1 MLGLLFFIISLVI
14 IILVHELG
22 HLIAAKKFGVF
33 CHEFAIGMGPKICQL
48 YQDKTGTVYNL
59 RLIPLGG
66 FVQIAGQDYDVSDDD
81 GLAPSQLMYNKPTYQ
96 KIIILLA
103 GTLSNCLLGLVFL
116 EILSLCNLTPNV
128 MNFMVGSDINTRLF
142 GGFYNFYLL
151 MLLMFK
157 SIYILLSGGINQM
170 SGIIGIYQSASYM
183 VDYGVG
189 YMLYFIAFLSIN
201 IGIVNQLPIPMLD
214 GGRIVICLYEALF
227 KKHVSQKAYNI
238 LMYLSLIILLLLFVY
253 TGVLDI
259 KRLFN

>member
-1 MLGLLFFIISLVI
+1 
-14 IILVHELG
+14 
-22 HLIAAKKFGVF
+22 
-33 CHEFAIGMGPKICQL
+33 
-48 YQDKTGTVYNL
+48 
-59 RLIPLGG
+59 
-66 FVQIAGQDYDVSDDD
+66 
-81 GLAPSQLMYNKPTYQ
+81 
-96 KIIILLA
+96 
-103 GTLSNCLLGLVFL
+103 
-116 EILSLCNLTPNV
+116 
-128 MNFMVGSDINTRLF
+128 
-142 GGFYNFYLL
+142 
-151 MLLMFK
+151 MFK